1 MNFLIIYFSQTG
13 GTERIAQKIKQG
25 ILNQGNSCD
34 IIGIKEAK
42 SKDLGKYDIIGIGT
56 PTFYYREPV
65 NVRNFILAMEKVD
78 GKHCILF
85 CTHGSIIGNTFYYMN
100 EELANRGYIVIGTFD
115 SYSESSIQ
123 FYPKIMHTQNH
134 PDEKEIEEAIEF
146 GEKIYDISLRIQK
159 GEKNLIPT
167 FKLVD
172 DTWWFKQANMLTL
185 DVLRQMY
192 PVFKIDMSK
201 CTQCLTCQNNC
212 PGNTINIESD
222 PPEVQMEGCIYC
234 LYCEKTCPK
243 GAIIADWGQMIRMS
257 RGNLKLYVEALK
269 EAENQGKFRPYVDYE
284 KII

>member
-13 GTERIAQKIKQG
+13 GTEKIAQKIKQG

-34 IIGIKEAK
+34 IIGIKEAL

-78 GKHCILF
+78 GKHCFLF
-85 CTHGSIIGNTFYYMN
+85 CTHGSIIGNTFYYMR
-100 EELANRGYIVIGTFD
+100 EELANSGYIVIGTYD

-134 PDEKEIEEAIEF
+134 PDEKEFEEAIEF

-159 GEKNLIPT
+159 GEKSLIPT

-185 DVLRQMY
+185 EVLRQMY

-212 PGNTINIESD
+212 PVNAINIESD
-222 PPEVQMEGCIYC
+222 PPEIQMEGCIYC
-234 LYCEKTCPK
+234 LYCEKVCPE
-243 GAIIADWGQMIRMS
+243 GAIIADWGRMIRMS
-257 RGNLKLYVEALK
+257 QGNLKLYVEALK